1 MIVQGQTTVF
11 KLNLLKALENFN
23 TGTPYTYKI
32 ALYDALANLDNTT
45 LIYTTVNEITGTG
58 YTAGGEVLTPV
69 APNSSNT
76 DNTAWIS
83 FNNVTWP
90 SATFTCRGALIY
102 NATTNAAV
110 AVLNFGSDKTVTNQ
124 TFTITFP
131 TANATNAIIRIS

>member
-69 APNSSNT
+69 APNSSKIGR
-76 DNTAWIS
+76 AH
-83 FNNVTWP
+83 V
-90 SATFTCRGALIY
+90 
-102 NATTNAAV
+102 
-110 AVLNFGSDKTVTNQ
+110 
-124 TFTITFP
+124 
-131 TANATNAIIRIS
+131 